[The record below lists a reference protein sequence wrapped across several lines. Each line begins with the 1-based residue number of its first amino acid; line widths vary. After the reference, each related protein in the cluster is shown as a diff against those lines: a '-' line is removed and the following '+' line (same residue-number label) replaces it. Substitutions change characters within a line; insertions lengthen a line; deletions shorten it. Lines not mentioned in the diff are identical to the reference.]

1 MTIYDDGFTFSHR
14 LPALLALQA
23 DNEIWDFC
31 LRAWMQA
38 PEPHGGMGIH
48 GIDFIPMVV

>member
-1 MTIYDDGFTFSHR
+1 MTIYDDGFTFSYR

-38 PEPHGGMGIH
+38 PEQRGDGHPF
-48 GIDFIPMVV
+48 IDFIPMVV